1 MMRCVFNSCI
11 QETMFSAIACLG
23 VLNIER
29 TMAQKGH
36 IERYIGKGHVD
47 RYTCQNS
54 KADKK

>member
-1 MMRCVFNSCI
+1 
-11 QETMFSAIACLG
+11 MFSAIACSG

-47 RYTCQNS
+47 RYIDKGRS
-54 KADKK
+54 KNNPSFLRLCPK